1 MKLNGENPVS
11 THDHVLESA
20 SAQVLRARGETS
32 LRPDIA
38 SFFDPATFTVTYV
51 VHDPATRDAA
61 IIDSVLDFDPASGRT
76 GTGSADAVIE
86 HVTSQNLKVT
96 WLLETHAHADHF
108 SAAPY
113 LQRRLGGQ
121 IAIGEHITQVQQVF
135 GKLFNAGT
143 EFERDGSQFD
153 RLFKDGDTFTIG
165 TLPVTVMHVPGHT
178 PACVAYVVGEAVFVG
193 DTMFMP
199 DYGTARADFP
209 GGDAR
214 ALFRSLRRILSLPPE
229 TRLFMCHD
237 YLPKNRS
244 TYVWETT
251 VAAEREG
258 NIHAHDGITED
269 EFVMMREA
277 RDATL
282 DMPRLILPS
291 VQVNMRAGHLPPAD
305 DNGVTYLKIP
315 VNAV

>member
-1 MKLNGENPVS
+1 MAADDLI
-11 THDHVLESA
+11 LSA
-20 SAQVLRARGETS
+20 ATGQIELARADPA
-32 LRPDIA
+32 LRPEIA

-51 VHDPATRDAA
+51 VHDPSTREAA
-61 IIDSVLDFDPASGRT
+61 IIDSVLDFDPNSGRT
-76 GTGSADAVIE
+76 ATTSADAVIAY
-86 HVTSQNLKVT
+86 VTSHNLKVN

-113 LQRRLGGQ
+113 LQERLGGK
-121 IAIGEHITQVQQVF
+121 IAIGAEITSVQAVF
-135 GKLFNAGT
+135 GKLFNAGS
-143 EFERDGSQFD
+143 EFQRDGLQFD
-153 RLFKDGDTFTIG
+153 VLFKDGDSFTIG
-165 TLPVTVMHVPGHT
+165 ALPVTVLHVPGHT

-214 ALFRSLRRILSLPPE
+214 TLFRSLRRILSLPGE

-237 YLPKNRS
+237 YLPKGR
-244 TYVWETT
+244 TEYVWETT
-251 VAAEREG
+251 VAAERAD
-258 NIHAHDGITED
+258 NVHAHDGVTED
-269 EFVMMREA
+269 EFVAMREA

-291 VQVNMRAGHLPPAD
+291 VQVNMRAGHLPPPD
-305 DNGVTYLKIP
+305 DNGLVYLKLP